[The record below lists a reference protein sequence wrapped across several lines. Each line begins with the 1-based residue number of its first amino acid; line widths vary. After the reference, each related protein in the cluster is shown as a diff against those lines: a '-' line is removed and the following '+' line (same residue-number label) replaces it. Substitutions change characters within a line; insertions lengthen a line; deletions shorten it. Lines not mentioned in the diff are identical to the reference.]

1 MIHRKIWSGILLI
14 SIVLTITGCK
24 KNEAQN
30 QLQLAPILSYTSDKE
45 ENIKF
50 VRTKNYDGITVK
62 EYSDSEYTYE
72 VTPEGK
78 LMTIFL
84 KSAPTGIN
92 ITKAAED
99 EINLKAEDNLN
110 KLGYQIEDFVTTV
123 SYDESK
129 KQYNSVSRQI
139 QGEEFT
145 GNNVYIQY
153 TLNGILISISFKY
166 EDPMVLQTVNKITVE
181 EAKNI
186 LINYFATNS
195 STEKYAP
202 LLSKD
207 IIRSEVDVYNNKKVY
222 NLYFTLE
229 TEEFGYFN
237 FKYTISTETGII
249 LYRKELR

>member
-1 MIHRKIWSGILLI
+1 MHKKLMAGMVLTA
-14 SIVLTITGCK
+14 IVLTFTGCK
-24 KNEAQN
+24 TNEEQN

-50 VRTKNYDGITVK
+50 VRTKNYDGISVK
-62 EYSDSEYTYE
+62 EYTDSEYTYE
-72 VTPEGK
+72 VTPDGK

-92 ITKAAED
+92 ITKATD
-99 EINLKAEDNLN
+99 EEITLKAEDNLK
-110 KLGYQIEDFVTTV
+110 KLSYKIEDFVTTV

-129 KQYNSVSRQI
+129 KQYTSVSRQI

-153 TLNGILISISFKY
+153 TSNGILISISFKY
-166 EDPMVLQTVNKITVE
+166 EDPLVLQTVNKITVE
-181 EAKNI
+181 EAKDI
-186 LINYFATNS
+186 LINYFTTNS

-202 LLSKD
+202 LLHKD

-222 NLYFTLE
+222 DLYFTLE
-229 TEEFGYFN
+229 TDEFGFFN
-237 FKYTISTETGII
+237 FKYVISTETGII

>member
-1 MIHRKIWSGILLI
+1 MIHRKIWTGMLLTL
-14 SIVLTITGCK
+14 IVLTITGCK
-24 KNEAQN
+24 NNEVQT
-30 QLQLAPILSYTSDKE
+30 QLQLAPILGYTSDKE

-62 EYSDSEYTYE
+62 EYSDSEYSYE

-78 LMTIFL
+78 LMTVYL

-92 ITKAAED
+92 IIQATDE
-99 EINLKAEDNLN
+99 EINLKAEDNLK
-110 KLGYQIEDFVTTV
+110 KLGYKIEDFVTTV
-123 SYDESK
+123 YFDESK
-129 KQYNSVSRQI
+129 KQHNSVSRQI
-139 QGEEFT
+139 QGEDFT

-153 TLNGILISISFKY
+153 SSNGILISISFKY
-166 EDPMVLQTVNKITVE
+166 EDPLVLQTVNKITVE

-195 STEKYAP
+195 STEKYAK

-222 NLYFTLE
+222 DLYFTLE

-237 FKYTISTETGII
+237 FKYVISTETGII

>member
-1 MIHRKIWSGILLI
+1 MIHRKIWTGMLLTL
-14 SIVLTITGCK
+14 IVLTITGCK
-24 KNEAQN
+24 NNEVQT
-30 QLQLAPILSYTSDKE
+30 QLQLAPILGYTSDKE

-62 EYSDSEYTYE
+62 EYSDSEYSYE

-78 LMTIFL
+78 LMTVYL

-92 ITKAAED
+92 IIQATDE
-99 EINLKAEDNLN
+99 EINLKAEDNLK
-110 KLGYQIEDFVTTV
+110 KLGYEIKDFLTTV

-139 QGEEFT
+139 QGEDFT

-153 TLNGILISISFKY
+153 TSNGILISISFKY
-166 EDPMVLQTVNKITVE
+166 EDPLVLQTVNKITVE
-181 EAKNI
+181 GAKDI

-195 STEKYAP
+195 STEKYAK

-222 NLYFTLE
+222 DLYFTLE

-237 FKYTISTETGII
+237 FKYVISTETGII